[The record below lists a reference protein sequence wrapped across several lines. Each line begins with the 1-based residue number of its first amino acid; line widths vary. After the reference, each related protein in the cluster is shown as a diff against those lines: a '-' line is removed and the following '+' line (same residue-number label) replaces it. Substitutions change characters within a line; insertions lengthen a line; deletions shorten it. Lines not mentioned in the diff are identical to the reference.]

1 MSVTPVQVQSAII
14 SYLKGQT
21 SITSQLT
28 GVSGT
33 EVREYQWQGADFVYP
48 ALRVY
53 VDLKPSINGC
63 GPDTAMVCIEAHSE
77 QKSSLQCQQLTG
89 SLTLLLHKKRFKA
102 GVLDFPMVRVTDTTR
117 PERTIFGWMS
127 KVNVTVLVNDIG
139 AINAQN

>member
-1 MSVTPVQVQSAII
+1 MSVTSLDVQAAVI

-28 GVSGT
+28 GISGT
-33 EVREYQWQGADFVYP
+33 EIREYQWQGADFVYP

-53 VDLKPSINGC
+53 VDLRPSINGC

-77 QKSSLQCQQLTG
+77 QKSSMPCQQLTG
-89 SLTLLLHKKRFKA
+89 ALTTVLHKKRFKA
-102 GVLDFPMVRVTDTTR
+102 GGLDFPMSRVTDVTR

-127 KVNVTVLVNDIG
+127 KVNLDVLVNDIG
-139 AINAQN
+139 AINARN

>member
-1 MSVTPVQVQSAII
+1 MSVTSSQVQAAVI

-33 EVREYQWQGADFVYP
+33 EIREYQWQGADFVYP

-53 VDLKPSINGC
+53 VDLKPSLNGC
-63 GPDTAMVCIEAHSE
+63 GPDDAMICIESYSE
-77 QKSSLQCQQLTG
+77 EKSSLQCQNLAG
-89 SLTLLLHKKRFKA
+89 SLNLLLHKKRFKA
-102 GVLDFPMVRVTDTTR
+102 GGLDFPMVRVTEVVR

-127 KVNVTVLVNDIG
+127 KVNVDALVNLVG
-139 AINAQN
+139 AINARN